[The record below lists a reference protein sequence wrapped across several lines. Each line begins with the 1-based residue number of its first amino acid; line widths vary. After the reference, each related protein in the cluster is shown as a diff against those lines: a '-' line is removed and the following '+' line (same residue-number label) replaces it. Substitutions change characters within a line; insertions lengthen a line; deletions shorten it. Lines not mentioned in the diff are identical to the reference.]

1 MSQPIRVLI
10 VEDSPLASDAYK
22 QRGIEVGAQ
31 AYITKGQFDQSHLL
45 ETIDLLI
52 H

>member
-1 MSQPIRVLI
+1 VPVII
-10 VEDSPLASDAYK
+10 VSSLASDAYK
-22 QRGIEVGAQ
+22 QRGVEVGAQ
-31 AYITKGQFDQSHLL
+31 AYMTKGQFDQGRLL